1 MEKITDPLD
10 NATTLELTSASVTS
24 QLMTTVIQVM
34 WILIRASK
42 TDPFRKEI
50 KIFVGRTEDDIC
62 LISAMLAY
70 LAI

>member
-1 MEKITDPLD
+1 M
-10 NATTLELTSASVTS
+10 TLELTSASVTS
-24 QLMTTVIQVM
+24 QLMTAVIQVM
-34 WILIRASK
+34 RILIKASK

-50 KIFVGRTEDDIC
+50 EIFVGRTEDDIC

>member
-34 WILIRASK
+34 WILIKASK